1 MELIRRGKFP
11 DLSKITQKA
20 LLEVGARAMRAH
32 LDRVTDTLAKR
43 HSGAVTGRNTLAK
56 VTGKGIARMQQTEV
70 TMDAGEV
77 VGVIPLP
84 RHMVTQEFGDTIRA
98 KGKGYLAIP
107 LPAAL
112 NGDGTPKKASPR
124 LWSRARVIKSKRGN
138 LLIAV
143 RNGRNWT
150 PLYALK
156 EQVKVPARLG
166 LRRELKKD
174 RKKLMRDVRSGIRA
188 LLSATV

>member
-1 MELIRRGKFP
+1 MELERRGKFP
-11 DLSKITQKA
+11 DLSKLTQKA
-20 LLEVGARAMRAH
+20 LIDVGARAMRAH

-43 HSGAVTGRNTLAK
+43 HSGGAGSTSKNTLAK
-56 VTGKGIARMQQTEV
+56 ITGRGIARMQETEV
-70 TMDAGEV
+70 TMDAGDV

-84 RHMVTQEFGDTIRA
+84 RHMVTQEFGEVIKA
-98 KGKGYLAIP
+98 KGKGYLAVP

-124 LWSRARVIKSKRGN
+124 LWSKARVIKSRKGN
-138 LLIAV
+138 LLIAL
-143 RNGRNWT
+143 RNGRNWI

-166 LRRELKKD
+166 LRKELAKD
-174 RKKLMRDVRSGIRA
+174 RKMLMKDVRAGIRA
-188 LLSATV
+188 LLST